1 VHAIGYVIEIVLWF
15 YLALLMIRLV
25 VGWVQM
31 FARSWQPTSITLVV
45 LEGVYTATEPAI
57 RAIRRVRPP
66 FRLGSVA
73 LDLSLMLVLIVCY
86 LALNINRATLLSS

>member
-1 VHAIGYVIEIVLWF
+1 VHAVGYLIEIVLWF

-31 FARSWQPTSITLVV
+31 FARAWQPTSITLVV
-45 LEGVYTATEPAI
+45 LEAVYTATDPPI
-57 RAIRRVRPP
+57 RAIRRVLPP

>member
-1 VHAIGYVIEIVLWF
+1 VHAVGYVIEIVLWF

-31 FARSWQPTSITLVV
+31 FARSWQPTSIMLVV
-45 LEGVYTATEPAI
+45 LEGVYTATDPPI
-57 RAIRRVRPP
+57 RAIRRVLPP

>member
-1 VHAIGYVIEIVLWF
+1 VHAVGYVIEIVLWF

-31 FARSWQPTSITLVV
+31 FARSWQPTSIMLVV
-45 LEGVYTATEPAI
+45 LEGVYTATDPPI
-57 RAIRRVRPP
+57 RAIRRVLPP

-86 LALNINRATLLSS
+86 LALNINRAMLLSS

>member
-1 VHAIGYVIEIVLWF
+1 MHAVGYVIEIVLWF

-31 FARSWQPTSITLVV
+31 FARSWQPTSIMLVV
-45 LEGVYTATEPAI
+45 LEGVYTATDPPI
-57 RAIRRVRPP
+57 RAIRRVLPP

>member
-31 FARSWQPTSITLVV
+31 FARSWQPTSIMLVV
-45 LEGVYTATEPAI
+45 LEGVYTATDPPI
-57 RAIRRVRPP
+57 RAIRRVLPP

-86 LALNINRATLLSS
+86 LALHINRATLLSS

>member
-1 VHAIGYVIEIVLWF
+1 VHAVGYVIEIVLWF

-31 FARSWQPTSITLVV
+31 FARSWQPTSIMLVV
-45 LEGVYTATEPAI
+45 LEGVYTATDPPI
-57 RAIRRVRPP
+57 RAIRRVLPP

-86 LALNINRATLLSS
+86 LALNINRATLL

>member
-1 VHAIGYVIEIVLWF
+1 VHAVGYVIEIVLWF

-31 FARSWQPTSITLVV
+31 FARSWQPTNVMLVV
-45 LEGVYTATEPAI
+45 LEAVYTATDPPI
-57 RAIRRVRPP
+57 RAIRRVLPP

-86 LALNINRATLLSS
+86 LALYINRAALLSS

>member
-1 VHAIGYVIEIVLWF
+1 VHAVGYVIEIVLWF

-31 FARSWQPTSITLVV
+31 FARAWQPTSITLVV
-45 LEGVYTATEPAI
+45 LEAVYTATDPPI
-57 RAIRRVRPP
+57 RAIRRVLPP

-86 LALNINRATLLSS
+86 LALHINRATLLSS